1 MVHILPSVYSPKCFR
16 SKRCGSVAASMYC
29 VRSCLFI
36 QTQREIVICSSPVYC
51 SMSENGTSIAVS
63 LSKRYTFLP
72 AAENAA
78 FNEMFVKIIVIHVY
92 FYFTTIR
99 ISIPPIHTW
108 PSLRLL
114 WIVSVKRAYYTAGN
128 ACFFFCRSYV
138 WIMLVYK
145 SYMPVFI
152 NKR

>member
-16 SKRCGSVAASMYC
+16 SKRCGSVAASIYC

-36 QTQREIVICSSPVYC
+36 QTQRDIVICSSPVYC
-51 SMSENGTSIAVS
+51 SMSENGTSIAVL

-78 FNEMFVKIIVIHVY
+78 FNEMFVKIIIHVP
-92 FYFTTIR
+92 FSSFTATR
-99 ISIPPIHTW
+99 TSILPTHTS
-108 PSLRLL
+108 PSLGL
-114 WIVSVKRAYYTAGN
+114 WSIVSVKRAFYTTHN
-128 ACFFFCRSYV
+128 ACFFCRSYV
-138 WIMLVYK
+138 RIILVYK

-152 NKR
+152 NKC